1 MFGSIRL
8 LQYTHLM
15 ISKFIQYTKT
25 LRLQHL
31 TIGTILL
38 KVVVL
43 LVLEMKRFPFQDM
56 HSEGISTNSQASDM
70 CNPKIQLKLHQQLW
84 TNLMK

>member
-1 MFGSIRL
+1 
-8 LQYTHLM
+8 M
-15 ISKFIQYTKT
+15 IFKFIQYTKT

-31 TIGTILL
+31 TIGIILL

-43 LVLEMKRFPFQDM
+43 LVLEMKRFPLQDM
-56 HSEGISTNSQASDM
+56 HSEGISTNSQVSDM